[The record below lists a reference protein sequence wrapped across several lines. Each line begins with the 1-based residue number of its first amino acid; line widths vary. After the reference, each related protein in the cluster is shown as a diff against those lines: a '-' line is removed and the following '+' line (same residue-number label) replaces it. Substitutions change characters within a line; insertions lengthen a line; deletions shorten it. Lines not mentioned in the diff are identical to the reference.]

1 MTLSTPSPNEAAV
14 RALYAATMAG
24 WNSHDAQAQAAPF
37 AADGAVIGF
46 DGSEMHGRAEIARTV
61 AGIFASHVT
70 APYTTKVRGVR
81 FLGPDAA
88 VLRAVAGMAP
98 NPAGPLNPAVNAH
111 HTLVAERHGDR
122 WEIVLFQNTP
132 AQFHGRPDLAEAL
145 TAELEAVRQSR

>member
-1 MTLSTPSPNEAAV
+1 MALSTPSPDEAAV

-81 FLGPDAA
+81 FDTLARICEVLECQPGDLLEFRPGPDD
-88 VLRAVAGMAP
+88 P
-98 NPAGPLNPAVNAH
+98 
-111 HTLVAERHGDR
+111 
-122 WEIVLFQNTP
+122 
-132 AQFHGRPDLAEAL
+132 PDA
-145 TAELEAVRQSR
+145 